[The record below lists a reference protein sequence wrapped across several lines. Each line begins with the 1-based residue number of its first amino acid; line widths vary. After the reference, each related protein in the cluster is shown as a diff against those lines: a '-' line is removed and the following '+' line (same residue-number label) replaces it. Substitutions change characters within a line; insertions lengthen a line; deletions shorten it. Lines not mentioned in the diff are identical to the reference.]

1 MSDFEQSLRQAAVA
15 TPEEICAQ
23 YHTSVQG
30 LTDMQVQ
37 QQQKMYGKNKIP
49 HQQAHTIWQSLYHA
63 FVNPFS
69 VVLFVLTLLS
79 FVTDVWL
86 SSNDNRTS
94 LTVWLMVCMLLL
106 SGAVRFL
113 QEQKAARAAKKLL
126 QPIRT
131 HVVICRNGVW
141 QQMSQEALVVGD
153 LIRLTAGE
161 HVPADLR
168 LLETKNCYVSQ
179 AVLTGESA
187 IIEKNANAM
196 PPVEH
201 MPYWA
206 WDTLAFAG
214 TTIISGS
221 AQGIVLAVG
230 THTIYGAQMRR
241 IGGHKQGFTKGA
253 NDIAWVLIRFMAV
266 LVPIVFVVSGV
277 VQKNWLTAF
286 FFALSVSVG
295 LIPELL
301 PMVINA
307 CLVKGSAVMGKKK
320 TIVRHINAM
329 QSFGSMDVLCMDK
342 TGTLTNDAILL
353 EYYFDI
359 LGNESQTVLDMA
371 YLNSFY
377 HSGTANHLDQAVLR
391 YAEYPG
397 KEAHFQQLP
406 QKYQK
411 LDEIPFDYSRKMVS
425 ILVKQ
430 TNPTN
435 QPNQINQTNQTKPT
449 TQENHTNIILVKG
462 EVKHVFARC
471 SQVQYG
477 TTCVPITPE
486 ETEGVHAVIDEMLED
501 GMKVLAVAKKELPKD
516 TTLSLTEEQG
526 LTLLG
531 YLVFFDAP
539 KQSAAQ
545 AMAKL
550 HTLAVQTKILTGDQ
564 RSVTQSVCR
573 RLGLDTKSILTG
585 QELERMPEDVLLPAI
600 EHTQIFAELT
610 PTQKALVIDILR
622 HKGHTVGFLGDGIN
636 DLAAMYAADVAIG
649 VDTAAPAV
657 KEAADVILQQKELH
671 ILEEAVLEG
680 RKTFANMT
688 KYIKITASSNFGNIL
703 SVLLAGVF
711 LPFLPM
717 TAVQLLLLNLLYDIL
732 CLALPWDRVDT
743 QIYERAQDWSG
754 QGLSRFMLFFG
765 PISSVFDCLTFA
777 FLYFVL
783 CPMLCGGDFDTLSL
797 SMQQQFIQYFHT
809 GWFLESLWTQVMILH
824 TLRTQQVPFLQSR
837 PAPMVL
843 LLTVC
848 GVILLSLA
856 AFSPIAPYLG
866 LSCLPFAYFGFILLV
881 VLCYGLTATWAK
893 QRYLRKFHRLL

>member
-1 MSDFEQSLRQAAVA
+1 MSDFEQSLRQAAAA
-15 TPEEICAQ
+15 TQEQIYEI
-23 YHTSVQG
+23 YHTSAQG
-30 LTDMQVQ
+30 LTDAQA
-37 QQQKMYGKNKIP
+37 QKQKKYGKNKIP
-49 HQQAHTIWQSLYHA
+49 HQQTHTIWQSLYYA

-79 FVTDVWL
+79 FVTDIWF
-86 SSNDNRTS
+86 SSNDSRTS
-94 LTVWLMVCMLLL
+94 LTVWLMVCMLLF
-106 SGAVRFL
+106 SGVVRFL

-126 QPIRT
+126 EPIRT
-131 HVVICRNGVW
+131 HVMVCRNGVW
-141 QQMSQEALVVGD
+141 QQMGQEELVVGD

-161 HVPADLR
+161 HVPADIR
-168 LLETKNCYVSQ
+168 LLETKDCFVSQ

-187 IIEKNANAM
+187 IIEKNVKQK
-196 PPVEH
+196 PPIDS

-206 WDTLAFAG
+206 WNTLAFAG
-214 TTIISGS
+214 TTMISGS
-221 AQGIVLAVG
+221 AQGIVVAVG

-241 IGGHKQGFTKGA
+241 IGGRKQGFTKGA

-266 LVPIVFVVSGV
+266 LVSIVFLVSGV
-277 VQKNWLTAF
+277 MQENWMTAF
-286 FFALSVSVG
+286 LFALSVSVG

-307 CLVKGSAVMGKKK
+307 CLAKGSAEMGKKK

-353 EYYFDI
+353 EYYLDI

-377 HSGTANHLDQAVLR
+377 HSGTTNHLDQAVLR
-391 YAEYPG
+391 YADYPG
-397 KEAHFQQLP
+397 KEAYFHELP
-406 QKYQK
+406 NKYQK

-425 ILVKQ
+425 ILVKG
-430 TNPTN
+430 TEESKVNR
-435 QPNQINQTNQTKPT
+435 
-449 TQENHTNIILVKG
+449 ILVKG
-462 EVKHVFARC
+462 EVKSVFARC
-471 SQVQYG
+471 TQVQYG
-477 TTCVPITPE
+477 TECVPITQE
-486 ETEGVHAVIDEMLED
+486 ETEGVHAIIDEMLED
-501 GMKVLAVAKKELPKD
+501 GMKVLAVAKKDMPEDSL
-516 TTLSLTEEQG
+516 LSLAEEQD

-539 KQSAAQ
+539 KQSATQ
-545 AMAKL
+545 AMVKL
-550 HTLAVQTKILTGDQ
+550 RALAVHTKVLTGDQ
-564 RSVTQSVCR
+564 QSVTQSVCR
-573 RLGLDTKSILTG
+573 RLGMDANSILTG
-585 QELERMPEDVLLPAI
+585 QELERMPEDVLLPAV

-610 PTQKALVIDILR
+610 PAQKALVIDVLR
-622 HKGHTVGFLGDGIN
+622 QNGHTVGFLGDGIN
-636 DLAAMYAADVAIG
+636 DLAAMYAADIAIG

-671 ILEEAVLEG
+671 ILEAAVLEG

-717 TAVQLLLLNLLYDIL
+717 TAIQLLLLNLLYDIL
-732 CLALPWDRVDT
+732 CLALPWDRVDA
-743 QIYERAQDWSG
+743 QIYERAQEWSG

-765 PISSVFDCLTFA
+765 PISSIFDGITFA
-777 FLYFVL
+777 FLYFLV
-783 CPMLCGGDFDTLSL
+783 CPTLCGGAFDTLSV

-824 TLRTQQVPFLQSR
+824 TLRTQQIPFLQSR

-848 GVILLSLA
+848 GVAFLSLA

-866 LSCLPFAYFGFILLV
+866 LSRLPLGYFGFIWLM
-881 VLCYGLTATWAK
+881 VLCYGLAATWAK

>member
-1 MSDFEQSLRQAAVA
+1 MSDLEQSLRQAAA
-15 TPEEICAQ
+15 AAPEKIYEI
-23 YHTSVQG
+23 YHTSAQG
-30 LTDMQVQ
+30 LTQAQAQ
-37 QQQKMYGKNKIP
+37 QHKQYGRNHTP
-49 HQQAHTIWQSLYHA
+49 HQQTHTVWQSLYHA

-69 VVLFVLTLLS
+69 VVLFVLTVLS
-79 FVTDVWL
+79 FITDIWF
-86 SSNDNRTS
+86 SSNVSRSS

-126 QPIRT
+126 EPIRT
-131 HVVICRNGVW
+131 HVMVCRDGVW
-141 QQMSQEALVVGD
+141 QQIEQEELVVGD

-161 HVPADLR
+161 HVPADMR
-168 LLETKNCYVSQ
+168 LLETKDCFVSQ

-187 IIEKNANAM
+187 IVQKNVHQA
-196 PPVEH
+196 PPIDS

-206 WDTLAFAG
+206 WNTLAFAG
-214 TTIISGS
+214 TTMISGS
-221 AQGIVLAVG
+221 AQGIVLEVG

-241 IGGHKQGFTKGA
+241 IGGRKQGFTKGA
-253 NDIAWVLIRFMAV
+253 NDIAWVLIRFMAI
-266 LVPIVFVVSGV
+266 LVPVVFLVSGV
-277 VQKNWLTAF
+277 IQENWMTGFL
-286 FFALSVSVG
+286 FALSVSVG

-307 CLVKGSAVMGKKK
+307 CLAKGSAVMGKQK

-353 EYYFDI
+353 EYYLDI
-359 LGNESQTVLDMA
+359 LGNESQTVLDLA

-391 YAEYPG
+391 YADFPG
-397 KEAHFQQLP
+397 KETHFQNLP
-406 QKYQK
+406 KTYQK

-430 TNPTN
+430 AE
-435 QPNQINQTNQTKPT
+435 QSM
-449 TQENHTNIILVKG
+449 ILVKG
-462 EVKHVFARC
+462 EVKSVFARC
-471 SQVQYG
+471 TQVQYG
-477 TTCVPITPE
+477 TECVPITQE

-501 GMKVLAVAKKELPKD
+501 GMKVLAVAKKNMPD
-516 TTLSLTEEQG
+516 DAVLSLSEEQN

-550 HTLAVQTKILTGDQ
+550 RALAIQTKVLTGDQ
-564 RSVTQSVCR
+564 QSVTQSVCR
-573 RLGLDTKSILTG
+573 RLGMNANSILTG
-585 QELERMPEDVLLPAI
+585 QELERMPEDVLLSAV

-610 PTQKALVIDILR
+610 PAQKALVIDILR
-622 HKGHTVGFLGDGIN
+622 QNGHTVGFLGDGVN
-636 DLAAMYAADVAIG
+636 DLAAMYAADIAIG

-671 ILEEAVLEG
+671 ILESAVLEG

-703 SVLLAGVF
+703 SVLLAGLF

-717 TAVQLLLLNLLYDIL
+717 TAIQLLLLNLLYDIL

-743 QIYERAQDWSG
+743 QIYERAQEWSG
-754 QGLSRFMLFFG
+754 KGLSRFMLFFG

-777 FLYFVL
+777 FLYFL
-783 CPMLCGGDFDTLSL
+783 FCPMLCGGAFDTLS
-797 SMQQQFIQYFHT
+797 SAMQQQFIQYFHT

-848 GVILLSLA
+848 GVALLSLA
-856 AFSPIAPYLG
+856 AFSPLAPYLG
-866 LSCLPFAYFGFILLV
+866 LSRLPFGYFGFIFLV
-881 VLCYGLTATWAK
+881 VLCYGVAATWAK
-893 QRYLRKFHRLL
+893 ERYLRKFHRLL

>member
-1 MSDFEQSLRQAAVA
+1 MSDFEQSLRQAAAA
-15 TPEEICAQ
+15 TPEQIYTQ
-23 YHTSVQG
+23 YHTSAQG
-30 LTDMQVQ
+30 LTDAQVQ
-37 QQQKMYGKNKIP
+37 QQQKIYGKNKTP
-49 HQQAHTIWQSLYHA
+49 HQQTHTVWQSLYHA

-86 SSNDNRTS
+86 SSNDSRTS

-126 QPIRT
+126 EPIRT
-131 HVVICRNGVW
+131 HVTVCRNGVW
-141 QQMSQEALVVGD
+141 QQIGQEELVVGD
-153 LIRLTAGE
+153 IVRLAAGE

-168 LLETKNCYVSQ
+168 LLTTKDCFVSQ

-187 IIEKNANAM
+187 MIEKNAKAM
-196 PPVEH
+196 PPVEN

-206 WDTLAFAG
+206 WNTLAFAG

-221 AQGIVLAVG
+221 AQGVVLAIG
-230 THTIYGAQMRR
+230 IHTIYGAQMRR
-241 IGGHKQGFTKGA
+241 IGGRKQGFTKGA
-253 NDIAWVLIRFMAV
+253 NDIAWVLIQFMAV
-266 LVPIVFVVSGV
+266 LVPIVFFVSGIM
-277 VQKNWLTAF
+277 QKNWLTAF
-286 FFALSVSVG
+286 LFALSVSVG

-307 CLVKGSAVMGKKK
+307 CLAKGSAVMGKKK

-342 TGTLTNDAILL
+342 TGTLTNDTILL
-353 EYYFDI
+353 EYYLDI
-359 LGNESQTVLDMA
+359 LGNESQMVLDMA

-391 YAEYPG
+391 YADLPG
-397 KEAHFQQLP
+397 KEAHFQDLP
-406 QKYQK
+406 HQYQK

-430 TNPTN
+430 AE
-435 QPNQINQTNQTKPT
+435 QSL
-449 TQENHTNIILVKG
+449 ILVKG
-462 EVKHVFARC
+462 EVKSVFARC

-477 TTCVPITPE
+477 TECVAITQE

-501 GMKVLAVAKKELPKD
+501 GMKVLAVAKKEMRQSSH
-516 TTLSLTEEQG
+516 LSLAEEQD

-550 HTLAVQTKILTGDQ
+550 RALAVQTKVLTGDQ
-564 RSVTQSVCR
+564 QSVTQSVCR
-573 RLGLDTKSILTG
+573 RLGMDVKSILTG
-585 QELERMPEDVLLPAI
+585 AELERMPEDVLLPAV

-610 PTQKALVIDILR
+610 PAQKALVIDILR
-622 HKGHTVGFLGDGIN
+622 KNGHTVGFLGDGIN

-743 QIYERAQDWSG
+743 QIYEKAQDWSG

-765 PISSVFDCLTFA
+765 PISSVFDGVTFV

-783 CPMLCGGDFDTLSL
+783 CPMLCGGAFDTLSV
-797 SMQQQFIQYFHT
+797 SVQQQFIQYFHT

-848 GVILLSLA
+848 GVVLLSLA

-866 LSCLPFAYFGFILLV
+866 LSRLPFGYFGFILLV
-881 VLCYGLTATWAK
+881 VLCYGLAATWAK